1 MRLLT
6 GILLVTLC
14 FTSCKKEVED
24 QFQFSETAFFYNQKI
39 TLAVDAPLSLPIG
52 IPLPFPITIT
62 ETGEGQVTD
71 PLVTSVHD
79 IRLKDMSITIT
90 EPNDV
95 TWDFLK
101 NLTVFISY
109 ENLPELE
116 LSHHYNAIDSITNVL
131 YMTPEPGVVLDDYV
145 RNSTFDLRMDIEV
158 DRIPTA
164 STLVL
169 EADMNL
175 NVKLINEPK
184 P

>member
-1 MRLLT
+1 MRALVGIFLITLLAA
-6 GILLVTLC
+6 
-14 FTSCKKEVED
+14 SCKKELED
-24 QFQFSETAFFYNQKI
+24 QFQFSETEFVYNQKM
-39 TLAVDAPLSLPIG
+39 TLEVDAPISIPINV
-52 IPLPFPITIT
+52 PLPTPITVT
-62 ETGEGQVTD
+62 ETGQGQVTD
-71 PLVTSVHD
+71 PLVASVHD
-79 IRLKDMSITIT
+79 IKLKNMSITIT
-90 EPNDV
+90 EPNNV